1 MSRPA
6 RQLSL
11 RIQALAW
18 FIVLLVC
25 GGLCAL
31 VFQRLSPRSDF
42 SGVWEFRVLFRDG
55 WLLTLGVSA
64 ASLVL
69 ACLTAPLWAA
79 LRLAPLAA
87 TRWFASA
94 TIGLLRGTPFLVLLL
109 VGFYVVADALGLE
122 NRLLVGVGMLA
133 LYHGAYLGEML
144 RGGIDSVGRT
154 QWESARAVGFDR
166 KLAFRHVILP
176 QALRRVLPGLAG
188 QSITLVKDSAL
199 LSVIGV
205 MELTKQAQSASTLT
219 FSTFEAYL
227 PMAGGYLLLT
237 LPLAALA
244 ARLERRFA
252 HAD

>member
-1 MSRPA
+1 MA
-6 RQLSL
+6 RQPSL
-11 RIQALAW
+11 RLQAAAW
-18 FIVLLVC
+18 LVVLLVT
-25 GGLCAL
+25 GGLCSIVL
-31 VFQRLSPRSDF
+31 HRLAPRSDF
-42 SGVWEFRVLFRDG
+42 SGVWEFRQLFVQG
-55 WLLTLGVSA
+55 WLLTLGVSLA
-64 ASLVL
+64 ALL
-69 ACLTAPLWAA
+69 CACLTAPLWAA
-79 LRLAPLAA
+79 MRLAPLAA

-122 NRLLVGVGMLA
+122 NRLVVGVGMLA

-144 RGGIDSVGRT
+144 RGGIESVGRT
-154 QWESARAVGFDR
+154 QWEAARAVGLDR
-166 KLAFRHVILP
+166 QAAFRHVILP

>member
-1 MSRPA
+1 MAQPSFRA
-6 RQLSL
+6 
-11 RIQALAW
+11 QAFAW
-18 FIVLLVC
+18 AIVLLAS

-31 VFQRLSPRSDF
+31 VFSRLAPRSDF
-42 SGVWEFRVLFRDG
+42 SGVWEYRILFRDG
-55 WLLTLGVSA
+55 WLLTLGISSA
-64 ASLVL
+64 ALLL
-69 ACLTAPLWAA
+69 ACLAAPLWAA

-87 TRWFASA
+87 TRWFATA

-109 VGFYVVADALGLE
+109 VGFYVVADAVGLE
-122 NRLLVGVGMLA
+122 NRLLVGIGMLA

-144 RGGIDSVGRT
+144 RGGIESVGRT
-154 QWESARAVGFDR
+154 QWEAARAVGFDTR
-166 KLAFRHVILP
+166 LAFRHIILP

-227 PMAGGYLLLT
+227 PMAAGYLLLT
-237 LPLAALA
+237 LPLAVLA
-244 ARLERRFA
+244 ARLERRFS